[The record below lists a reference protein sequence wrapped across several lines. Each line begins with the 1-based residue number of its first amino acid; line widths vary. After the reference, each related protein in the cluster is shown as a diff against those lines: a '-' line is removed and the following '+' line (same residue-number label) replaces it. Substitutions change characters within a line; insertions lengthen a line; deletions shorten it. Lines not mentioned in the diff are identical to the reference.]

1 MPFRVRKM
9 KFPILPLRAVMVPSI
24 DLSCIVFGGL
34 IVFDI
39 DYLVAGGVLHVPA
52 VGFGSC
58 AVLGVVLLKGEF
70 LPALGLE
77 VQNKEIRISPRVSPM
92 YL

>member
-1 MPFRVRKM
+1 
-9 KFPILPLRAVMVPSI
+9 MVPSI
-24 DLSCIVFGGL
+24 DLSCIVFGVL
-34 IVFDI
+34 IILYI
-39 DYLVAGGVLHVPA
+39 DYLLPCRIDHLPA
-52 VGFGSC
+52 VAFGSR